1 MAGISSVIELRDKF
15 SGTAIKYRT
24 LVDKC
29 SQSTRKLGLVAAKQA
44 ITNDKFANTIVN
56 ASNVTSL
63 LAQNQDKLQS
73 GLGVIDRYVDKIV
86 GKGDT
91 IGTILDTSIKLLKIA
106 SLFFS
111 PLRFVVR
118 GLETIRDLLDNGL
131 DKVEF
136 SQEKLHDIVN
146 RLPEI
151 ARKIEKAVKWMVF
164 TRTVIA
170 SIKKSIGYI
179 LLISGGIVATWL
191 AFTKVQI
198 RSLTNI
204 FSISKELKFNAGLM
218 KEVAKYYLTVA
229 KTKLSNPAETMKEL
243 KFNAGLMKDFAK
255 YYLMIGKEKLSQSLP
270 RIKEM
275 ASSYIKL
282 AKVNLKSLVPDTK
295 SLKTNALIGKEVAKY
310 YLTVA
315 KTKLSNPAET
325 MKELKFN
332 AGLMK
337 DFAKY
342 YLMIGKEKAADKIK
356 SMGASLKSLMPNILP
371 TRQLKTIEGKLSSML
386 IQVQRK
392 AIRGFYWGEFFVGE
406 AKKAFMSLASVIGQ
420 KLQPVKKESLR
431 IFGIIKKEAIASK
444 GDYAKIFR
452 NIKNSAGE
460 MWLSYQINAASNKK
474 TIKQQV
480 IADVKDAGVASVKS
494 LFGLGQ
500 NAAKAL
506 FAGFS
511 LYRSARGFIKGL
523 QRWKMAYDKLS
534 EATEFLIEQTR
545 GLELQMKRI
554 MTFGEEG
561 AKAIGVYARKYAE
574 ITGQSAT
581 DIANVAQKMRRSG
594 LGGKQIMDYMG
605 IADMF
610 EKLGDNIS
618 FEQAGEAI
626 ANAVYNGTTD
636 ELESLLGGGERVERL
651 FRKARISRLLRKG
664 DVNEAM
670 SRFMNIAKG
679 MGYTQEALDKVNQG
693 FPAKLQRTKRML
705 EGYASVV
712 KGEFLKRV
720 EPFIDE
726 LMEFL
731 KSKEFQGYFQQTL
744 KKVLAIADGLGKIA
758 LFIVRTGRQIYQ
770 WWIEPS
776 AGVIRLIAMFIGL
789 VGIMVKLKSVMM
801 LFAGSAG
808 VFGTLTRYLIG
819 FGKANIV
826 VFGTLFKSFLIPF
839 GKATLTLFGNI
850 FKSIF
855 VQTTAAAAHMKK
867 SFASSLAGIKAT
879 AIAGLKSV
887 GKAFLASPILWVPL
901 LIIGIG
907 KGIQK
912 LVSELKGETVDVIT
926 SVIEFFVG
934 GLFYGYG
941 KFVQIYRK
949 MDNFLNEFWYSIY
962 NGIISIL
969 ESIGNVVLNKI
980 NSVKMLFIKLK
991 MFWKKLMFDFQNIWF
1006 KFLENIAGSSLFDA
1020 IAKIFGVENAQ
1031 QKIIDE
1037 MSATQKR
1044 KDDYLREYMDA
1055 MEEEKKTF
1063 AELNGAPVKSA
1074 ISSWHVD
1081 FKPKSVPSDK
1091 DIQQAT
1097 ERAVNAALDNKVV
1110 NYLRK
1115 GVEWGRDFIGL
1126 GDVNYNEM
1134 ETAVSALEGI
1144 ESNTGSL
1151 VRMGQRER
1159 DLRWMK
1165 EMAEQRFINEVNLR
1179 QLTPTIKVEVAGS
1192 ESSADEIAA
1201 TLERKLSRMASMGT
1215 FNAYGDV
1222 G

>member
-73 GLGVIDRYVDKIV
+73 GLGIIDRYVDKIV
-86 GKGDT
+86 GKGDA

-118 GLETIRDLLDNGL
+118 GLETVRDLLDNGL

-136 SQEKLHDIVN
+136 SQDKVHDIVN

-170 SIKKSIGYI
+170 SIKESFVTI
-179 LLISGGIVATWL
+179 LIVSGGIVASWILLTKTQINFL
-191 AFTKVQI
+191 AT
-198 RSLTNI
+198 S
-204 FSISKELKFNAGLM
+204 FSILKNMRAISFAM
-218 KEVAKYYLTVA
+218 KEIAKYQIASIGSKISQTLPVA
-229 KTKLSNPAETMKEL
+229 QPL
-243 KFNAGLMKDFAK
+243 
-255 YYLMIGKEKLSQSLP
+255 
-270 RIKEM
+270 IKEIESKIPNM
-275 ASSYIKL
+275 
-282 AKVNLKSLVPDTK
+282 VNVVQRAAMRAFLWGEFIIGDLK
-295 SLKTNALIGKEVAKY
+295 KT
-310 YLTVA
+310 
-315 KTKLSNPAET
+315 
-325 MKELKFN
+325 F
-332 AGLMK
+332 
-337 DFAKY
+337 
-342 YLMIGKEKAADKIK
+342 
-356 SMGASLKSLMPNILP
+356 
-371 TRQLKTIEGKLSSML
+371 TRLSSIIVPMIKGPFNNISSFVMKNINVML
-386 IQVQRK
+386 SSAQRK
-392 AIRGFYWGEFFVGE
+392 AIKGFYWGEFIVGE
-406 AKKAFMSLASVIGQ
+406 AKKSFMSLASVIGQ
-420 KLQPVKKESLR
+420 KLQPVKKEALR

-460 MWLSYQINAASNKK
+460 MWLSYQIKAASNKK

-511 LYRSARGFIKGL
+511 LYRSAKGFIKGL

-744 KKVLAIADGLGKIA
+744 KKVLAVADALGKIA

-776 AGVIRLIAMFIGL
+776 AGVIRLIAMFMGL
-789 VGIMVKLKSVMM
+789 VGIMMKLKSVMM
-801 LFAGSAG
+801 LFSGSAG

-839 GKATLTLFGNI
+839 GKATLALFGNI

-855 VQTTAAAAHMKK
+855 VQTTAVATHMKV
-867 SFASSLAGIKAT
+867 SLAASLKGVAAV

-887 GKAFLASPILWVPL
+887 AKAFLASPILWVPL
-901 LIIGIG
+901 FIIGLG
-907 KGIQK
+907 KGIQV

-969 ESIGNVVLNKI
+969 ESIGNIVLEKI
-980 NSVKMLFIKLK
+980 NTVKLLFIKLK

-1020 IAKIFGVENAQ
+1020 LARIFGVENAQ

-1063 AELNGAPVKSA
+1063 AELNGTPVKSA